1 MKQVIAIV
9 KPYLAQRVIQGIRD
23 EPIVELVVSE
33 IKCYGRQK
41 NYLDLY
47 TENEYSRAFLPK
59 VRIEIW
65 VNDEHVNAVIDRLI
79 SIARTGRQGDGKIF
93 VLGTAI

>member
-9 KPYLAQRVIQGIRD
+9 KPYLAERVIQAISRQTV
-23 EPIVELVVSE
+23 VEMVVNE

-47 TENEYSRAFLPK
+47 SENEYSRAFLPK
-59 VRIEIW
+59 VRIEVW
-65 VNDEHVNAVIDRLI
+65 VESEHLEKVIKCLI
-79 SIARTGRQGDGKIF
+79 EVARTGRQGDGKIF
-93 VLGTAI
+93 VLGSAP

>member
-9 KPYLAQRVIQGIRD
+9 KPYLAHRVIQAIHD
-23 EPIVELVVSE
+23 EPVVELVVNE

-47 TENEYSRAFLPK
+47 SENEYSRAFLPK

-65 VNDEHVNAVIDRLI
+65 VESEHLERVINRLI
-79 SIARTGRQGDGKIF
+79 EIARTGRQGDGKIF